1 MSCNMG
7 PVIEEAP
14 SLNTSN
20 CEISSQDII
29 YWNRVTTSIFLMSAL
44 PLSRGTLIMGTVLQL
59 TLSAT
64 VHNLAYFACNYSFE
78 RVCRKIQIFIYSNNA
93 NSCCL

>member
-1 MSCNMG
+1 MLNMSCNMG

-29 YWNRVTTSIFLMSAL
+29 YWNRVYYVNF
-44 PLSRGTLIMGTVLQL
+44 PYVGTAIVSWHSDYGHCVAAHIKCYCT
-59 TLSAT
+59 
-64 VHNLAYFACNYSFE
+64 
-78 RVCRKIQIFIYSNNA
+78 
-93 NSCCL
+93 